1 MSRFLWVIALRLGR
15 VGSLT
20 EGGGGFKVL
29 YESYTF
35 RKSIVSLRAG
45 TNMAMVGQGVGRSIQ
60 RLRSLVVVCRGRGRL
75 LRGDVGRSSF
85 VVDVGRR
92 WCGLSWYPQ
101 PNTLLSA
108 ARVASVV
115 IEHVVQ

>member
-1 MSRFLWVIALRLGR
+1 
-15 VGSLT
+15 
-20 EGGGGFKVL
+20 
-29 YESYTF
+29 
-35 RKSIVSLRAG
+35 
-45 TNMAMVGQGVGRSIQ
+45 MAMVGQSVGRSIQ
-60 RLRSLVVVCRGRGRL
+60 RLRSFVVVCRGRGRL